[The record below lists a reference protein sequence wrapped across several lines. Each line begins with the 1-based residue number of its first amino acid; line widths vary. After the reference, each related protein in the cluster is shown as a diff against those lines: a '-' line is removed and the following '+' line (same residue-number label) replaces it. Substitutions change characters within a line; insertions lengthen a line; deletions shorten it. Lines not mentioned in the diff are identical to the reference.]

1 MLVNETEWPAMVAG
15 RMSFGKCR
23 FKRVLPRNE
32 LKKMAGGVIWMR
44 QTMNPKIVSNFK
56 RLNERKPDGSFTL
69 IELLVVIAIIAILA
83 AMLLSVL
90 AQAKSRAQG
99 IQCMSNTHQIMLA
112 VAEYASDNNDYL
124 PNNIDAPTPACGP
137 NWAWPS
143 MQYSSG
149 TGPTNWGKLI
159 STTNTQ
165 LADYIQTPGVYRCP
179 ADQSKLHGLT
189 GLPRVRSY
197 SMSCAFG
204 CSNLVLPRRAAGQG
218 QLATVPPPSG
228 GVWLVYTKASQM
240 KGGLGPSDIYVL
252 IDEHPDTINDP
263 VFGNL
268 MDSNPND
275 THCYYFNVPAKFHNN
290 AAGISF
296 ADGHSE
302 IHRWQ
307 YPGQIP
313 NPVYATIPNGGSVYF
328 SPDVTWFYY
337 HTTIPVSSY

>member
-1 MLVNETEWPAMVAG
+1 
-15 RMSFGKCR
+15 
-23 FKRVLPRNE
+23 
-32 LKKMAGGVIWMR
+32 
-44 QTMNPKIVSNFK
+44 MNPKINSGFK
-56 RLNERKPDGSFTL
+56 RLNGRKPAGSFTL

-99 IQCMSNTHQIMLA
+99 IQCMSNTHQLMLA
-112 VAEYASDNNDYL
+112 VIEYASDNNDYL
-124 PNNIDAPTPACGP
+124 PNNEDTPSVADGG
-137 NWAWPS
+137 NWEWPS
-143 MQYSSG
+143 MAYASG

-159 STTNTQ
+159 STANTQ
-165 LADYIQTPGVYRCP
+165 LATYIQTPGVYRCP
-179 ADQSKLHGLT
+179 ADQSKNKGLT

-197 SMSCAFG
+197 SMSCAIG
-204 CSNLVLPRRAAGQG
+204 CSNLVSPRKACGAVS
-218 QLATVPPPSG
+218 QLSKVPPPSG
-228 GVWLVYTKASQM
+228 GVWLVYTRVSQM

-275 THCYYFNVPAKFHNN
+275 TTYCYYYNVPAKFHNN
-290 AAGISF
+290 ACGISF

-307 YPGQIP
+307 YPGKIP
-313 NPVYATIPNGGSVYF
+313 DPVYATISNQGNLYF

-337 HTTIPVSSY
+337 HTTIAVSSY